1 MKLGV
6 FNALSRWIDSTKN
19 DLPFNKRV
27 GAYIIDWI
35 LGGIF
40 SGLPAILCYGFLTKR
55 SDMFSNLYVFP
66 SLGYKVYWSF
76 LAGILCV
83 MFALFYYVYVPLNTI
98 DTYNMYREKG
108 VKAAND
114 DALRGAYMQFVFRRF
129 EDGHRVKPENMN
141 LTEID
146 KLIKGTKLTP
156 VAAVKIPTE

>member
-1 MKLGV
+1 MNFDAYARFPGDA
-6 FNALSRWIDSTKN
+6 ALTTPSGYNVSYN
-19 DLPFNKRV
+19 DTDYEL
-27 GAYIIDWI
+27 
-35 LGGIF
+35 
-40 SGLPAILCYGFLTKR
+40 
-55 SDMFSNLYVFP
+55 
-66 SLGYKVYWSF
+66 
-76 LAGILCV
+76 
-83 MFALFYYVYVPLNTI
+83 YVYVPLNTI